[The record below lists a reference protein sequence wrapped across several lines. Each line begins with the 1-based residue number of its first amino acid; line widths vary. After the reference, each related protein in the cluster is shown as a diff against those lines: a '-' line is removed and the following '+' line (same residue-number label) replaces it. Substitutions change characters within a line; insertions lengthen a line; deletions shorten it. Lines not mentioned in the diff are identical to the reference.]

1 MLKNLKRNPKFYLLI
16 QINLMK
22 YQLWITKELSAFRG
36 KNFIYKIL
44 DVLTTALNTK
54 MAIKMNE
61 KVKVMKGGEVEA
73 EIRVKKKIIYFAQKY
88 KLFYLVY
95 KCTQSRRN

>member
-1 MLKNLKRNPKFYLLI
+1 
-16 QINLMK
+16 MK
-22 YQLWITKELSAFRG
+22 YQLWITKELSSFRG
-36 KNFIYKIL
+36 KIFIYKIL

-54 MAIKMNE
+54 MAMKLNE

-73 EIRVKKKIIYFAQKY
+73 EIRVKKKIIYFAQKN
-88 KLFYLVY
+88 KLLYLVY